1 MKIAVCGDSWMSP
14 SFENGFI
21 GTHFAELLCKEQDW
35 QLEYYARP
43 GASNGF
49 ICLQIEQA
57 IKDKCDI
64 ILFGTTTYNRIEY
77 ALNGSNLDPSHQWEG
92 CKEINITHIAPP
104 SLTIRHEKN
113 NYELISDN
121 LMNILGYKQN
131 FINYEKYFMNTPDDD
146 IEIKYKALK
155 DWFTFLYHPAW
166 KQKVDRWCLEATF
179 LKLKNSNIP
188 YVFVIDFV
196 GIPDCDYIDTPVL
209 GEEYA
214 SHKYIAPDASTTYH
228 TSKEIQV
235 KILHLVKERL
245 KEKGIR
251 LV

>member
-1 MKIAVCGDSWMSP
+1 MRIAVCGDSWMSP
-14 SFENGFI
+14 SFEEKFI
-21 GTHFAELLCKEQDW
+21 GTHFAELLCKEQNW

-77 ALNGSNLDPSHQWEG
+77 ALGESNFDPSHTWGG
-92 CKEINITHIAPP
+92 CKDIDMTHVAPP
-104 SLTIRHEKN
+104 SLKIRHDN
-113 NYELISDN
+113 NKFEIVSDN
-121 LMNILGYKQN
+121 LMNLLGYKQN
-131 FINYEKYFMNTPDDD
+131 FINYEKHFMNTPDDD
-146 IEIKYKALK
+146 IEAKFNALK

-166 KQKVDRWCLEATF
+166 KQKIDRWCLEAVL
-179 LKLKNSNIP
+179 LKLKKSNIP
-188 YVFVIDFV
+188 YAFVIDFV
-196 GIPDCDYIDTPVL
+196 GIPDCDYIDKPVL
-209 GEEYA
+209 GDEYA
-214 SHKYIAPDASTTYH
+214 SHKYVAPDNSATYH

-245 KEKGIR
+245 KEKGIS